1 MKNMNDIRNK
11 IAEFADEA
19 GVPNEYFKEL
29 MADFD
34 RIVGGGTEVFEVEG
48 WRDARYVL
56 FHREDGTW
64 DWVFEDPIE
73 GPETRKGFSSRRE
86 AMYSMAQDA
95 DDTLTFDTE
104 MGNRI
109 RKAI

>member
-19 GVPNEYFKEL
+19 GVPEDYFIEF
-29 MADFD
+29 MEDFD
-34 RIVGGGTEVFEVEG
+34 RIVGGGSEVFEVEG

-56 FHREDGTW
+56 FHREDGKW

-73 GPETRKGFSSRRE
+73 GPEYGGVFSGRRE

-95 DDTLTFDTE
+95 DATLTLDTD
-104 MGNRI
+104 MGARI

>member
-1 MKNMNDIRNK
+1 MQNMNDIRNK

-19 GVPNEYFKEL
+19 GVPKDYFIEFMK
-29 MADFD
+29 DFD
-34 RIVGGGTEVFEVEG
+34 RIVGGGSETYEVEG

-56 FHREDGTW
+56 FHNEDDTW
-64 DWVFEDPIE
+64 DWVFEDPVE
-73 GPETRKGFSSRRE
+73 GPEHRRGFPSRRD

-95 DDTLTFDTE
+95 DDTLTLDTG

-109 RKAI
+109 REAI

>member
-1 MKNMNDIRNK
+1 MKNMNDIRDK
-11 IAEFADEA
+11 FAEFSLDA
-19 GVPNEYFKEL
+19 GVSKEYYKEL

-34 RIVGGGTEVFEVEG
+34 RIVGGGGEVFEVEG

-56 FHREDGTW
+56 FRNEDDTW
-64 DWVFEDPIE
+64 DWVFEDPVE

-86 AMYSMAQDA
+86 AMYSMAHDA